1 MTTETHEVGQYLLR
15 ETLKRSRGRDKEYA
29 VGDDPSD
36 LYFVS
41 NLSPNAGQDD
51 RDEFDAKTKP
61 SSIGLQVQP
70 VEQRGDITIEF
81 ELYVPTVPTYD
92 EFVAIQNRRVKAAK
106 IEAVDKIESAESWEE
121 VSLDAINRTGLYNLD
136 EAFHRRLSV
145 TYSANVDLSAL
156 ADESKRIT
164 TELQNEVDDTVSDF
178 AEADCLTE
186 GQIGPHLPQDA
197 DLLDLS
203 EASFTEA
210 RNTVSTLQP
219 NRLQWNLTI
228 NFDQDDGE
236 ITISLENQPPVG
248 NVEDLPGEQFVFNPV
263 ITYTGS
269 LEPYTFDL
277 LPSDYRYDQTIWAKG
292 HNCSTT
298 VESDTN
304 PHTVRTTAIPTSPV
318 YEFVF
323 NADYETEFEQL
334 STGDTI
340 GTLDAIASG
349 MRDYFD
355 EWTGPRRETIKDELD
370 LSPAEL
376 DEYDEAAERF
386 KAELERYEHGVDIL
400 RSESDVLQAF
410 KLMNEVNARQ
420 HEFTGWR
427 LFQLVFIVSNL
438 SGIVTREYSKYQ
450 TEYDERAD
458 VLWFPTGG
466 GKTEAYVGLV
476 LFNLFF
482 DRFRGKNQG
491 VTAWIRFPLRLLSRQ
506 QKTRFLTSLLY
517 AEELRLASGEQGL
530 DGAGEPFSLGFFA
543 GSHDTPNAIGT
554 DRDTYREM
562 FQSDHEK
569 LKQNCKVLDE
579 CPLCENSVTVEYDA
593 ERNKVIHRCEGA
605 DCLGELPLYV
615 VDRDIYRYVPSV
627 LLGSLDKI
635 AIMGMQPRF
644 ANLLGNYTTEC
655 PVHGY
660 GYSGRCSE
668 YQLCEHESDVTEVRP
683 NEAYDPIPTLHLID
697 EVHLLNEELGTFAS
711 HYETLY
717 QELCDQIG
725 GETPKVIAS
734 TATIAEY
741 ERQIENL
748 FQKDA
753 IRFPAAGPLQGE
765 TFYGELTE
773 TVEREY
779 LGFTPRNR
787 SHLYAIL
794 DTIIDYHQVIRDA
807 YEMEADVLAEKA
819 GLETLEDDQ
828 QEGIL
833 DLYETSLVY
842 FNAKDRKDRYRE
854 NITKYAN
861 NEMVT
866 DGYPSPI
873 REQQLTADT
882 ESPELL
888 DTLENP
894 ADTPFEERIDT
905 VPATS
910 FIGHGIDV
918 DRFNMMLFFGY
929 PRQTFQ
935 YIQASSRVGRQSG
948 VVGFVLDVFDPL
960 NERDDHR
967 YRYFEKIHEYL
978 DRSVEPVPIDRW
990 AKFGIERTFTGLLQA
1005 CLIQH
1010 YRPLM
1015 YREHEITLD
1024 GDTER
1029 ANVQKAAHLHE
1040 IMTNSSEYPELTKD
1054 ALTEMVEDA
1063 FGLNNGYYTN
1073 PYFRS
1078 EVDRRMKKVWNFWEK
1093 KLPTMSYPEFPD
1105 GEEPMISLR
1114 DIGEQGPITPD
1125 YNNQSFIKH
1134 LTEQSD

>member
-1 MTTETHEVGQYLLR
+1 MTTDTHQVGQFLLQ
-15 ETLKRSRGRDKEYA
+15 ETIERARGRAKDYA

-41 NLSPNAGQDD
+41 NLSPNAGQDG

-61 SSIGLQVQP
+61 SSIGLQFQP
-70 VEQRGDITIEF
+70 TGQTGDLAIEF
-81 ELYVPTVPTYD
+81 ELYAPSLPTYE
-92 EFVAIQNRRVKAAK
+92 EFTEIQQRRIRAAK
-106 IEAVDKIESAESWEE
+106 IEAVDQVEDADSWEE
-121 VSLDAINRTGLYNLD
+121 VPLEYIDTTGLYTLD
-136 EAFHRRLSV
+136 EEFHRRFSVRYSTTIDHTDLPAESDRITAELQQRVDAAVTDFASDHIITEEHIGDHLSEDV
-145 TYSANVDLSAL
+145 DLVDLS
-156 ADESKRIT
+156 ESAF
-164 TELQNEVDDTVSDF
+164 D
-178 AEADCLTE
+178 
-186 GQIGPHLPQDA
+186 
-197 DLLDLS
+197 
-203 EASFTEA
+203 EA
-210 RNTVSTLQP
+210 RDRVSTLQSEQ
-219 NRLQWNLTI
+219 LLWDLTV
-228 NFDQDDGE
+228 DVEQDEDE
-236 ITISLENQPPVG
+236 VTITLENQPPLG
-248 NVEDLPGEQFVFNPV
+248 NTDNLPGDQFVFNPD
-263 ITYTGS
+263 IRYTGS
-269 LEPYTFDL
+269 LAPYTFDL

-292 HNCSTT
+292 KNCSTT
-298 VESDTN
+298 VESESSPRTI
-304 PHTVRTTAIPTSPV
+304 RTTAIPTSPV

-323 NADYETEFEQL
+323 TQAYDTDFDQL

-340 GTLDAIASG
+340 GTLEEIADG
-349 MRDYFD
+349 MRAYYED
-355 EWTGPRRETIKDELD
+355 WTGDRRETIRDELE
-370 LSPAEL
+370 LGPAEL
-376 DEYDEAAERF
+376 EEYDEAAERF
-386 KAELERYEHGVDIL
+386 KAEVERYVHGVEIL
-400 RSESDVLQAF
+400 RSEADVRQAF
-410 KLMNEVNARQ
+410 QLMNEVNARQ
-420 HEFTGWR
+420 HDFPGWR

-438 SGIVTREYSKYQ
+438 SGIVSREYDQYE
-450 TEYDERAD
+450 TEYDDRAD

-482 DRFRGKNQG
+482 DRLRGKDQG

-517 AEELRLASGEQGL
+517 AEELRQASGKLGL
-530 DGAGEPFSLGFFA
+530 DGAGGPFSLGFFA

-562 FQSDHEK
+562 FQEDHDK
-569 LKQNCKVLDE
+569 LVQNCKILDE
-579 CPLCENSVTVEYDA
+579 CPLCDSPVAVTYDPDQ
-593 ERNKVIHRCEGA
+593 NKVSHRCEGA
-605 DCLGELPLYV
+605 ECLGELPLYV

-668 YQLCEHESDVTEVRP
+668 HQLCEHDVEEVDP
-683 NEAYDPIPTLHLID
+683 DAAYDPIPTLHLID

-717 QELCDQIG
+717 QTLCQQIG
-725 GETPKVIAS
+725 DETPKVLAS

-741 ERQIENL
+741 ERQMENL
-748 FQKDA
+748 FQKDST
-753 IRFPAAGPLQGE
+753 RFPAAGPLQRE

-787 SHLYAIL
+787 SHMYAVL
-794 DTIIDYHQVIRDA
+794 DTIIDYHQTIRDA
-807 YEMEADVLAEKA
+807 YEMDADELAKEA
-819 GLETLEDDQ
+819 GLETLTDDQ
-828 QEGIL
+828 QEEIL

-854 NITKYAN
+854 NITKYAK
-861 NEMVT
+861 NEMIS
-866 DGYPSPI
+866 DGYPTPI

-888 DTLENP
+888 SDLENP
-894 ADTPFEERIDT
+894 ADTPFKNRTDT

-918 DRFNMMLFFGY
+918 DRFNFMLFYGF

-948 VVGFVLDVFDPL
+948 VVGFVLDIFDPL
-960 NERDDHR
+960 SERDDHR
-967 YRYFEKIHEYL
+967 FRYFEKIHEYL
-978 DRSVEPVPIDRW
+978 DRAVEPVPIDRW

-1005 CLIQH
+1005 CLIQY
-1010 YRPLM
+1010 YRPLL
-1015 YREHEITLD
+1015 YRTYDITID

-1029 ANVQKAAHLHE
+1029 ANVQKASHLHK
-1040 IMTNSSEYPELTKD
+1040 IMKNPTQYPELSKAKLAT
-1054 ALTEMVEDA
+1054 LVESA
-1063 FGLNNGYYTN
+1063 FGLDNEYYTN
-1073 PYFRS
+1073 PYFGS
-1078 EVDRRMKKVWNFWEK
+1078 EVERRMDNVWNYWEK
-1093 KLPTMSYPEFPD
+1093 KLPTMNYPEFPD
-1105 GEEPMISLR
+1105 DEEPMISLR
-1114 DIGEQGPITPD
+1114 DIGAQGPITPA

-1134 LTEQSD
+1134 LTGGGD